1 MNKGAK
7 MRRSTQIALVGVMF
21 LTILVSMATGALAGG
36 LAGYYLAQ
44 RTVANL
50 KIPAITSVVAP
61 SAEKPLGLQIA
72 PTQAP
77 LSVSP
82 TTGGPKDSTSEIMI
96 SAVKKVAPAVVT
108 VLNIGETIDLN
119 DKKSNGSGSGVII
132 SQEGYILT
140 NNHVVEGARSL
151 AVIFSDSSRH
161 DAELVGAD
169 PLSDV
174 AVIRIKDKVPAIATL
189 GDSSILLP
197 GEQVLTIGSPL
208 GNFRNT
214 VTAGVVSAVNRSVG
228 DLEGLIQTDAS
239 INRGNSGGPLINL
252 RGEVVGI
259 NTLVVRGQSLLTGDS
274 AEGLGFAV
282 PSSIFKNISE
292 QLIKTGE
299 IKYPYLGIRYTMIDG
314 DVAAQRNLALQNG
327 ALVAGVEKG
336 TPAESAGLKVDDI
349 ITAVNGKS
357 LVQENSLRYV
367 LTQYKPGDAV
377 KLTVLREKKEL
388 SLSVTL
394 ATRPQLLNPK
404 P

>member
-1 MNKGAK
+1 
-7 MRRSTQIALVGVMF
+7 MF

>member
-1 MNKGAK
+1 
-7 MRRSTQIALVGVMF
+7 MRKATQIALVGVMF
-21 LTILVSMATGALAGG
+21 LTILVSIATGALAGG

-44 RTVANL
+44 RTVATL
-50 KIPAITSVVAP
+50 KVPAITTVVAP
-61 SAEKPLGLQIA
+61 STEKSLDLQLS
-72 PTQAP
+72 PTQGP
-77 LSVSP
+77 LAVSP
-82 TTGGPKDSTSEIMI
+82 AIGGQKDSTSEIMI

-108 VLNIGETIDLN
+108 VLNIGEATGLSDE
-119 DKKSNGSGSGVII
+119 KTNGSGSGVII

-140 NNHVVEGARSL
+140 NNHVVEGSRSL

-174 AVIRIKDKVPAIATL
+174 AVIRIKDKVPAVAMI
-189 GDSSILLP
+189 GDSNMLLP

-239 INRGNSGGPLINL
+239 INRGNSGGPLVNL

-259 NTLVVRGQSLLTGDS
+259 NTLVVRGQSMLTGDS

-314 DVAAQRNLALQNG
+314 DVAAQHNLALQNG

-336 TPAESAGLKVDDI
+336 TPAETAGLKVDDI

-367 LTQYKPGDAV
+367 LTQYKPGDSI
-377 KLTVLREKKEL
+377 KLTVMREKKEL
-388 SLSVTL
+388 SLTVTL

>member
-1 MNKGAK
+1 

-377 KLTVLREKKEL
+377 KLTVMREKKEL

>member
-1 MNKGAK
+1 